1 MPAPAVD
8 PATKEAVKAHALQ
21 HGIRPAA
28 EHFGISVGTVMAWSA
43 REKWLQSAHKTV
55 QSLANPAQSLA
66 ATLPAT
72 MRPVAINACT
82 PSEAARIAKLRKDA
96 KTHGY
101 AREAAHHGL
110 KTAATVARAGSK
122 RDATTAQ
129 QERALAI
136 AQDAK
141 AWASTAQLANVAGFE
156 RQQDRAGGV
165 VVNLAILDRSTE
177 TVSTRESQ

>member
-8 PATKEAVKAHALQ
+8 PATKEAVKAHAIV
-21 HGIRPAA
+21 HGVRPAA
-28 EHFGISVGTVMAWSA
+28 AAFGLPASTVKSWST
-43 REKWLQSAHKTV
+43 RERWLQPALRPVV
-55 QSLANPAQSLA
+55 QP
-66 ATLPAT
+66 LPAT
-72 MRPVAINACT
+72 LAPRASNAST
-82 PSEAARIAKLRKDA
+82 PSQAALIAKQRQDA

-156 RQQDRAGGV
+156 RQA
-165 VVNLAILDRSTE
+165 T
-177 TVSTRESQ
+177 SQENHAHLHLHQAVRPEQSIT